1 MAANASTDAG
11 STTQSNA
18 DSRSNTDSNSVR
30 FNDSDSEHGDHQSQ
44 DDVGPVINEKFL
56 KELMKKEW
64 KLYYRTFE
72 LNEKLFL
79 HCKGK

>member
-18 DSRSNTDSNSVR
+18 DSRSNSDANSVR
-30 FNDSDSEHGDHQSQ
+30 YGDTDSEQGDNQNN
-44 DDVGPVINEKFL
+44 GPVITETYL
-56 KELMKKEW
+56 KDMFKKDW
-64 KLYYRTFE
+64 KMYYRTFE

-79 HCKGK
+79 HCKGM

>member
-11 STTQSNA
+11 STTQSQSDN
-18 DSRSNTDSNSVR
+18 RSNTDSNSVR
-30 FNDSDSEHGDHQSQ
+30 FNDSDSDRGDQQSE
-44 DDVGPVINEKFL
+44 DGGPVINEKFL